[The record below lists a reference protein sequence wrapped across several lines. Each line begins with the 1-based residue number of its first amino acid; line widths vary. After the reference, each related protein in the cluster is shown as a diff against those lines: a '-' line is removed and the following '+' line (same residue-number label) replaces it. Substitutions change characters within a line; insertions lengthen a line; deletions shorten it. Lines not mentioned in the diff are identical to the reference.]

1 VIKSRWYL
9 SIIHRL
15 QSDVGSW
22 WLNCRHPVTLFRFSL
37 LRYFAFRCW
46 LDISP
51 TQCFT
56 LGWQVNPRGDS
67 NENVLNSM
75 QQDPGRAHS
84 VVAVHGIR
92 HQRWLLFTVHVLLH
106 GGGAFNSP
114 VLYWDLFGARGLV
127 DGNYRLCM
135 YLYKVGYWSLIY
147 YDNRL

>member
-1 VIKSRWYL
+1 MIKSLWYL
-9 SIIHRL
+9 SIVYRL
-15 QSDVGSW
+15 QSDVGFW
-22 WLNCRHPVTLFRFSL
+22 WLNCGHPVKLFRFSL

-56 LGWQVNPRGDS
+56 LGSQVNPRSDS

-75 QQDPGRAHS
+75 QQDPGRARF

-92 HQRWLLFTVHVLLH
+92 HQRWLLLSVHVLLH
-106 GGGAFNSP
+106 GGGALAGR
-114 VLYWDLFGARGLV
+114 VLYWDLFGAWGLM

-135 YLYKVGYWSLIY
+135 YLHKVGYWSLIDD
-147 YDNRL
+147 DNRL